1 MKNQIVHESWS
12 EVTGIYELTIAN
24 KWGVFSATATCS
36 DEDWDM
42 ISRWTGLNLC
52 QYKISIQI
60 LKAKAKAFEQ
70 RSFGID
76 HAANVIWKAQQQ
88 SEYRYKDDMA
98 IIDMRCVAE
107 NMMNEANRM
116 RAKAQKL
123 KDNYQAYAQ
132 YLLDTKRKISSR

>member
-1 MKNQIVHESWS
+1 
-12 EVTGIYELTIAN
+12 
-24 KWGVFSATATCS
+24 
-36 DEDWDM
+36 
-42 ISRWTGLNLC
+42 
-52 QYKISIQI
+52 
-60 LKAKAKAFEQ
+60 
-70 RSFGID
+70 
-76 HAANVIWKAQQQ
+76 
-88 SEYRYKDDMA
+88 MA